1 MAQQVPGISK
11 IVYKSVAGSSFSSD
25 VEIDGHDIANEGE
38 ILREVIGQTT
48 AKGGTRHQ
56 GNKSFD
62 FVLNLFAFSQKAAI
76 EGHKNIFGDMEIY
89 SIDDT
94 ATPAMTLTGV
104 NPMVGDRVNLD
115 PSDEAGAYYPVSH
128 QGVNPID

>member
-11 IVYKSVAGSSFSSD
+11 IIYKAVTGSTFTAD
-25 VEIDGHDIANEGE
+25 VEIDGNDIANEGE

-48 AKGGTRHQ
+48 AKGSTRHQ
-56 GNKSFD
+56 GNRSYEFT
-62 FVLNLFAFSQKAAI
+62 LNLFAFSQKAAI

-94 ATPAMTLTGV
+94 VTPIMTLTNV

-115 PSDEAGAYYPVSH
+115 PSDEAGAYFPVSH
-128 QGVNPID
+128 SGVNPV

>member
-11 IVYKSVAGSSFSSD
+11 IIYKSVSGTDFDTD
-25 VEIDGHDIANEGE
+25 VEIDGNDIANEGE

-56 GNKSFD
+56 GNKSFE
-62 FVLNLFAFSQKAAI
+62 FTLNLFDFDQKSDI
-76 EGHKNIFGDMEIY
+76 EDHKNIFGDMEIY
-89 SIDDT
+89 AIDDDT
-94 ATPAMTLTGV
+94 TPAMTLTNV
-104 NPMVGDRVNLD
+104 NPMVGDRVNFD
-115 PSDEAGAYYPVSH
+115 PSDEAGAYFPVTH

>member
-11 IVYKSVAGSSFSSD
+11 IIYKAVSGSSFDTD
-25 VEIDGHDIANEGE
+25 VEIDGNDIANEGE

-56 GNKSFD
+56 GNKSFE
-62 FVLNLFAFSQKAAI
+62 FTLNLFAFSQKADI

-89 SIDDT
+89 SIDDDT
-94 ATPAMTLTGV
+94 TPAMTLTNV
-104 NPMVGDRVNLD
+104 NPMVGDRVNFD
-115 PSDEAGAYYPVSH
+115 PSDEAGAYFPVSH
-128 QGVNPID
+128 QGVRPIE

>member
-11 IVYKSVAGSSFSSD
+11 IVYKLVSGSTFSAD
-25 VEIDGHDIANEGE
+25 VTIDGNDIANEGE

-56 GNKSFD
+56 GNKSFE
-62 FVLNLFAFSQKAAI
+62 FTLNLFDFTQKADI

-89 SIDDT
+89 AIDDDT
-94 ATPAMTLTGV
+94 TPAMTLTNV
-104 NPMVGDRVNLD
+104 NPMVGDRVNFD
-115 PSDEAGAYYPVSH
+115 PSDEGGAYYPVSH
-128 QGVNPID
+128 QGVTPI